1 MGIKINSKEAV
12 KFIIAAMKANLVTM
26 ISGSPGI
33 GKSAIVQQIADQ
45 YNLELIDVRLS
56 QCDPTDLK
64 LQRAS

>member
-1 MGIKINSKEAV
+1 MGMKINSKEAV

>member
-1 MGIKINSKEAV
+1 MKINSKEAV